1 MSSPSLA
8 SEQVTF
14 GVNLLPIGSVGAGQV
29 TEVRGE
35 AEIWSIDKKMGPAKF
50 GICPLKRTDVG
61 KVMKLN

>member
-14 GVNLLPIGSVGAGQV
+14 GVNLLPIGSVGAGQG

-35 AEIWSIDKKMGPAKF
+35 ARNLVDKKMGPAKF
-50 GICPLKRTDVG
+50 GICPLKRTDVR